1 MTNVFSLV
9 LTYILIMSL
18 IQPPLQHIPFLTYNL
33 QQNLYGPEQAKMHSK
48 DAAIPRGGLQ
58 FCCLRSYHI
67 TLRTI

>member
-9 LTYILIMSL
+9 LTSILIMSL

-48 DAAIPRGGLQ
+48 DAAIPRSVL
-58 FCCLRSYHI
+58 
-67 TLRTI
+67 